1 MPLHAR
7 RPSSTALHAP
17 GSATWQLSV
26 ATAVMLTF
34 GAVSRAAP
42 FVNLDFE
49 QATVVPTHPPY
60 YISAP
65 AAFPN
70 WTVRIGGVQYTEVA
84 YNNNGIGEGQVSLW
98 DRSDASNVGQLLQG
112 RYMASLKTDGAFGH
126 LAALSQ
132 TGDIPSDARSIRLL
146 GDGGR
151 GPAAVSINGIDIP
164 MVFIGGQPIFNRP
177 AMYGGDISEFSGQTV
192 ELTISSR
199 VNSPLFNVTADDLKL
214 SPVPIPEPTSASL
227 AVTSGL
233 LVMSKRPR
241 RFPAQLQASSN

>member
-1 MPLHAR
+1 MLLSAGRPASAAPHAVNHAAVPL
-7 RPSSTALHAP
+7 
-17 GSATWQLSV
+17 SAVTI
-26 ATAVMLTF
+26 VMLTL

-42 FVNLDFE
+42 FVNMDFE

-98 DRSDASNVGQLLQG
+98 DRSDPSNVGQLLQG
-112 RYMASLKTDGAFGH
+112 RYMAALNTDGAFGH

-177 AMYGGDISEFSGQTV
+177 AMYGGDISEFAGQTV
-192 ELTISSR
+192 ELTVSSR
-199 VNSPLFNVTADDLKL
+199 FGPTFFYTVTADDIRFST
-214 SPVPIPEPTSASL
+214 SPVPESPLASL
-227 AVTSGL
+227 GL
-233 LVMSKRPR
+233 IACGASICR
-241 RFPAQLQASSN
+241 RRWA